1 MKFEDVFHVKKPVMA
16 MLHLKGE
23 THEEVLQRAKRET
36 DLLFGAGADAVIVE
50 DYFGDEQDV
59 VAVLEWLQKERPDAL
74 YGVNLLDQ
82 FEKSYQLAER
92 YGAKFMQVD
101 SVAGHLSPE
110 DDAEYGALCEKYHE
124 KGTVLVLGGV
134 RFKYKPVLSG
144 RSLEEDL
151 RLGMQRCDAIV
162 VTGEGTGMNTSLEKI
177 QEFRDI
183 MGEFPLIVGAGLT
196 AQTAGQQLSVGD
208 GAIVGST
215 LKDTRTA
222 EGDVCSAYV
231 EEFMAQVN
239 QLREG
244 H

>member
-36 DLLFGAGADAVIVE
+36 DLLFDAGADAVIVE

-110 DDAEYGALCEKYHE
+110 DDAEYGALCENIMKR
-124 KGTVLVLGGV
+124 V
-134 RFKYKPVLSG
+134 RFLCWAAFGSNISPSSPG
-144 RSLEEDL
+144 AAL
-151 RLGMQRCDAIV
+151 RKTCV
-162 VTGEGTGMNTSLEKI
+162 WE
-177 QEFRDI
+177 
-183 MGEFPLIVGAGLT
+183 
-196 AQTAGQQLSVGD
+196 
-208 GAIVGST
+208 
-215 LKDTRTA
+215 
-222 EGDVCSAYV
+222 CSAA
-231 EEFMAQVN
+231 MPLSSRARAQA
-239 QLREG
+239 
-244 H
+244 

>member
-16 MLHLKGE
+16 MLHLKGK

-82 FEKSYQLAER
+82 FEKSYQLAEQ

-110 DDAEYGALCEKYHE
+110 DDAEYGALCE
-124 KGTVLVLGGV
+124 
-134 RFKYKPVLSG
+134 KYKPVLSG

-196 AQTAGQQLSVGD
+196 AQTAGQQLSIGD

-231 EEFMAQVN
+231 EEFMAQVK

-244 H
+244 Y